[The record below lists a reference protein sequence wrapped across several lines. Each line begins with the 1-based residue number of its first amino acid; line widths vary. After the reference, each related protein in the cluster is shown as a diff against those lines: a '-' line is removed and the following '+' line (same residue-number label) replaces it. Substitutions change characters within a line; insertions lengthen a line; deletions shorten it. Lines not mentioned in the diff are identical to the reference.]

1 MSTRPLMVTFGL
13 GAGAAGACA
22 RAGAATPTRT
32 ISSKTATA
40 RFLLIY
46 RLLSSGVKHGIQR
59 DATARN
65 LDGWMDVYS
74 GPAPGDAGARTAT
87 TSSTEQPPDSP
98 QTGDSGT
105 EKRPPCTTLSPEGS
119 SFLTPV
125 AEGLQVHGGGLS
137 EGRVGGE
144 LPGPAEL
151 GLGLVTASLTH

>member
-32 ISSKTATA
+32 ISSTTATA

-46 RLLSSGVKHGIQR
+46 RLLSSGVKHGTQR

-74 GPAPGDAGARTAT
+74 GR
-87 TSSTEQPPDSP
+87 
-98 QTGDSGT
+98 
-105 EKRPPCTTLSPEGS
+105 RP
-119 SFLTPV
+119 V
-125 AEGLQVHGGGLS
+125 M
-137 EGRVGGE
+137 
-144 LPGPAEL
+144 PGPGRLPPPRRNSRQIHRRL
-151 GLGLVTASLTH
+151 GTTGRKSAPLVQR